1 MDASTAGS
9 MADMPGTGSR
19 RRRSHSRSRIIA
31 QAQWRRPASRA
42 HAWQG
47 TEQCAWLWALAGCSH
62 PGLLAGIKQPVMIGW
77 PWPPDRHIYPR
88 RRPRNP
94 RRQREC
100 SRGGEEKHTRR
111 GSAVHLGLGWLDHS
125 MTQQTTKQKHVW
137 VCLVAW
143 TRVYGPA
150 WPVQYSHDRFLGCGL
165 TMLVSLID
173 SIRSGP

>member
-1 MDASTAGS
+1 VDASTAGS
-9 MADMPGTGSR
+9 MADMPGSR
-19 RRRSHSRSRIIA
+19 RRRSRSRSRIIA
-31 QAQWRRPASRA
+31 QWRSRA

-47 TEQCAWLWALAGCSH
+47 REQCAWLWALAGCPH

-77 PWPPDRHIYPR
+77 PWPDRHIYPR

-94 RRQREC
+94 RRRSQRERETERGRLEW
-100 SRGGEEKHTRR
+100 SRGGEEKHTAWLRR
-111 GSAVHLGLGWLDHS
+111 PLGPWMAGLDHS
-125 MTQQTTKQKHVW
+125 MTQQTTKEKHVW

-150 WPVQYSHDRFLGCGL
+150 WPVQSRPVPRVRM

-173 SIRSGP
+173 